1 MLRGSGTPLVC
12 LGHPTLTLVGRVAK
26 EELSELA

>member
-1 MLRGSGTPLVC
+1 MLRGSRAPLVC

-26 EELSELA
+26 EDLSKQA